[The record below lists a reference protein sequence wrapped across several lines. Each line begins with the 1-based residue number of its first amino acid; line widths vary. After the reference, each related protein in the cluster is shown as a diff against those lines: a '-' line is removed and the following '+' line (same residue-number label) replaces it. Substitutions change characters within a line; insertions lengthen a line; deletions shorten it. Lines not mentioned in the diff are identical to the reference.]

1 MPIYIYRCAE
11 CGVEFEKHQHFT
23 DKPLKRCPECG
34 HETLHKVYTPVGVIY
49 KGSGFY
55 STDHKSSSRAGALRS
70 SKKDEEKKSETTAT
84 STATTPTPA
93 VESAKSA
100 KPAPAAE

>member
-23 DKPLKRCPECG
+23 DKPLTRCPECG
-34 HETLHKVYTPVGVIY
+34 LETLHKVYTPVGVIY

-55 STDHKSSSRAGALRS
+55 STDHKSSSHTAATRTAKKEDDKS
-70 SKKDEEKKSETTAT
+70 SKPADSSAPPASTTTSEAT
-84 STATTPTPA
+84 KP
-93 VESAKSA
+93 A
-100 KPAPAAE
+100 KPVPAAE